1 MPARES
7 RASRGGN
14 YFSTILLIALVSVLA
29 YGAVLFKMGVGF
41 PLDAA
46 GGYPMREGVV
56 VEYASLRS
64 TLVPRDLVVAING
77 QTISDI
83 YQHQERWRAFLADSG
98 ASGATYTVIRDG
110 EPRLVE
116 VQWMHIPLHIVLMR
130 LSFLFF
136 TALSFLVVAAL
147 IALSAEENSTTLWIA
162 ALFGIQALN
171 LLNNGITRLG
181 VNFTLAFIRL
191 FKVVD
196 LLTFAMEMSLAM
208 HVLLIYPERKWVVR
222 RFPLLPYAVHALNLW
237 LAWQAILSWGGKA
250 ATAARAS
257 FYNRLVLLIGG
268 VELVVGLGHLVHT
281 YLTSHKPG
289 VRNQIRWVVWGMVV
303 GTLPWLIAYNFPV
316 TLDKPPLLSFPVAAL
331 PMTLVPVTFFL
342 SITRRA
348 LTAVDRL
355 IHRTLIYATMGL
367 GLGAVYMAAAGLA
380 QWFAGRLRMS
390 GTALP
395 TVLAVLAVAV
405 MVSPMRHWAQNL
417 VDRLFFRHWIDLRAV
432 LREAGSRLSMT
443 LAMDEMERVLT
454 EELPSRL
461 GAVRAALWLCD
472 DEACHRGT
480 AGESASL
487 AWDHPLVQLLSHRS
501 EPLLVSRDEDVR
513 GILQALGEPEW
524 EALFPMLCAG
534 KLVGVYLLGPR
545 RTGDLYSRDELEML
559 TLLTQQAAVA
569 LENARLYRKVAAY
582 TQDLKELVKARTQ
595 ELETANRRLV
605 GERDRLNAILQS
617 MADGLLVIDRDDR
630 IVLVNPAFTAMIGRT
645 AESLIGR
652 YVGDV
657 MDCSQLLQVL
667 AEARRQMGTVLST
680 DCHVGERVIRASAT
694 ALPLQGGEGG
704 GAIAVLRDIT
714 HEVEVD
720 RMKTEFISTVS
731 HELRTPLTSV
741 LGFTKLIR
749 KSLARSVAPHVP
761 PGNTAAQQAVRRIQE
776 NLDIIAA
783 EGERL
788 TRLINDVLD
797 IAKIDA
803 GKMEWHD
810 RRLDMGALVQRS
822 VEGMMALAEEKG
834 LWLRTQIEPGLPPLV
849 ADPDRIQQVLF
860 NLLSNAIKFTDQGGI
875 AVSVRLVQ
883 PVDVGVELPLPE
895 GSPGAICVSV
905 SDTGPGIPPEELPN
919 LFQRFKQV
927 RENLLTNKPPG
938 TGLGLAI
945 SREIVTHYGGVIW
958 AESEPGKGATFTFLL
973 PVPAPQEVMAAQEA
987 KRHPAP
993 STSAVL
999 TSPQKVLSELQR
1011 RMPTDAVEG
1020 DEGAVVLVVDDEAHV
1035 RALLRQV
1042 LTEAGY
1048 RVLEAANGVEALS
1061 MARKHHPSVILLD
1074 VMMPDISGFD
1084 VTQILKSDPA
1094 TAEIPILILSIV
1106 EDRQHGLELGADAYL
1121 TKPVDMN
1128 LLLQTV
1134 SALASQSSSR
1144 RPRAMVAGQD
1154 RSVLERVTA
1163 MLRGMGFEVAEVYD
1177 PRGAIATAERVKP
1190 DVVILDEF
1198 FSKLNDAEIIKA
1210 LRFQQTQSGEEHPPH
1225 TIIVL
1230 MGENGVPPSSGA
1242 ASESSDSDEEASG
1255 GNH

>member
-1 MPARES
+1 MRTPGREGHI
-7 RASRGGN
+7 SRGGN
-14 YFSTILLIALVSVLA
+14 YFSVILLIALVSVLA
-29 YGAVLFKMGVGF
+29 YGAVLLKMGVDL
-41 PLDAA
+41 PLDTA
-46 GGYPMREGVV
+46 GGYLLREGVV
-56 VEYASLRS
+56 VEHVSLRS
-64 TLVPRDLVVAING
+64 ALAPRDLVVAING

-83 YQHQERWRAFLADSG
+83 YRLQEKWRVFLANSG
-98 ASGATYTVIRDG
+98 ASGATYTVIRNGD
-110 EPRLVE
+110 PRLVK
-116 VQWMHIPLHIVLMR
+116 VQWTHMPFHLVLMR
-130 LSFLFF
+130 LSLLFF
-136 TALSFLVVAAL
+136 SALLFLAVAAL
-147 IALSAEENSTTLWIA
+147 IVLSAEENSTTLWIA

-181 VNFTLAFIRL
+181 VNFTLAFARL
-191 FKVVD
+191 FKMVD
-196 LLTFAMEMSLAM
+196 LLTFALGMSLAM

-222 RFPLLPYAVHALNLW
+222 RFPLLPYIVHALNLW
-237 LAWQAILSWGGKA
+237 LAWQAILGWGSGT

-257 FYNRLVLLIGG
+257 LYNRLVFLVGG
-268 VELVVGLGHLVHT
+268 AELVVGLGHLVHT
-281 YLTSHKPG
+281 YLTSRKPG
-289 VRNQIRWVVWGMVV
+289 VRNQIRWVVWGAVV
-303 GTLPWLIAYNFPV
+303 GTLPWLVAYN
-316 TLDKPPLLSFPVAAL
+316 L
-331 PMTLVPVTFFL
+331 PMTLGRPPFLSFPLAALLMTAVPVTFFL

-355 IHRTLIYATMGL
+355 IHRTLIYMVMGL
-367 GLGAVYMAAAGLA
+367 GLGAIYIAAANFA
-380 QWFAGRLRMS
+380 QWLAGRFSMF
-390 GTALP
+390 GAALP
-395 TVLAVLAVAV
+395 TVLAVLAVTV

-454 EELPSRL
+454 EELPLRL

-472 DEACHRGT
+472 DEACRRGT
-480 AGESASL
+480 AGESATLS
-487 AWDHPLVQLLSHRS
+487 WDHPLVQLMSRRR
-501 EPLLVSRDEDVR
+501 EPLLVSQDEEVR
-513 GILQALGEPEW
+513 GILQALGESEW
-524 EALFPMLCAG
+524 EVLFPMLCAG

-559 TLLTQQAAVA
+559 TLLSQQAAVA
-569 LENARLYRKVAAY
+569 LENARLYRKIAAY
-582 TQDLKELVKARTQ
+582 TQDLQELVEARTQ
-595 ELETANRRLV
+595 ELEAANRRLV

-630 IVLVNPAFTAMIGRT
+630 IVLVNPAFTAMIGYT
-645 AESLIGR
+645 ANSLIGR

-657 MDCSQLLQVL
+657 VDCSPLLQVL

-694 ALPLQGGEGG
+694 ALPLQSGEGG

-749 KSLARSVAPHVP
+749 KSLTRSVAPHVP
-761 PGNTAAQQAVRRIQE
+761 PENVAAQQAVRRIQE

-797 IAKIDA
+797 IAKLDA

-810 RRLDMGALVQRS
+810 HRLDVGALVQRS
-822 VEGMMALAEEKG
+822 VESVMALAEEKG
-834 LWLRTQIEPGLPPLV
+834 LWLRTQIEPGLPPVV

-875 AVSVRLVQ
+875 AISVRLVQ
-883 PVDVGVELPLPE
+883 PADVGVELTLPE

-973 PVPAPQEVMAAQEA
+973 PVPAPQEIIAAQETE
-987 KRHPAP
+987 KRSPP

-999 TSPQKVLSELQR
+999 TSPQTVLSELQR
-1011 RMPTDAVEG
+1011 RMLTGAEEG
-1020 DEGAVVLVVDDEAHV
+1020 GNEAVVLVVDDEDHV

-1048 RVLEAANGVEALS
+1048 RVLEAASGVEALS

-1094 TAEIPILILSIV
+1094 TAEIPILILSII

-1134 SALASQSSSR
+1134 STLASQSPSR

-1154 RSVLERVTA
+1154 RSVLEQVTA
-1163 MLRGMGFEVAEVYD
+1163 MLRGMGFEVVEAYD
-1177 PRGAIATAERVKP
+1177 PRGTIATAERVKP

-1198 FSKLNDAEIIKA
+1198 FFKLNDAEIIKA
-1210 LRFQQTQSGEEHPPH
+1210 LRFQQTQSGEDRPPY

-1230 MGENGVPPSSGA
+1230 MGENGVLPPS
-1242 ASESSDSDEEASG
+1242 EASG
-1255 GNH
+1255 GHH